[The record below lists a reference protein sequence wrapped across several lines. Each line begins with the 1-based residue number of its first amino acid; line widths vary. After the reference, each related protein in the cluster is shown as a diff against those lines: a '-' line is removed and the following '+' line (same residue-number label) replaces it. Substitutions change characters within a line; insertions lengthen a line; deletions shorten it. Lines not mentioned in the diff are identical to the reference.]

1 MGLTPITLGYV
12 PLLDSAVLIAAQ
24 EQGFAEAEGLEFAL
38 VRETSWA
45 NIRDRVA
52 VGHFDAAHM
61 LAPMPLSANLG
72 LTPLDVPLVAPMA
85 LGLGGNAV
93 TVSLP
98 LWRAMEERGQVLG
111 VDAGSSGT
119 ALARVIADRRSKGLP
134 ALRFGVVHP
143 ESGHNYELRYWLAA
157 SGVDTMSDIE
167 IVVVP
172 PPFLPDALRAGRVD
186 GYCVGEPFN
195 SVAVARGVGRI
206 VTTKSSIWRSS
217 PEKVLGVRREWAERF
232 PEQLAAVIRAITRA
246 ARWCADPDNRD
257 SLAGM
262 LAREDRL
269 GISAPILIRALT
281 GRLFIGE
288 TDIVD
293 VPDFFLPFERAA
305 NFPWISHALWF
316 YSQMVRWRQVD
327 HTAENAKKA
336 ARTYRPDIYR
346 AALDGMGIAVPSA
359 NAKIEGALTEA
370 TAMGAQGGMLSL
382 GPDGFFDGTRFDL
395 DRLDAYIAGQQRV
408 PSL

>member
-24 EQGFAEAEGLEFAL
+24 EQGFAEAEGLEFTL

-52 VGHFDAAHM
+52 VGHFDGAHM
-61 LAPMPLSANLG
+61 LAPMPLSVNLG

-98 LWRAMEERGQVLG
+98 LWRAMQEQEAVSG
-111 VDAGSSGT
+111 VDARASGM
-119 ALARVIADRRSKGLP
+119 ALAQVIAARRKKGLP

-143 ESGHNYELRYWLAA
+143 ESGHNYELRYWLTA
-157 SGVDTMSDIE
+157 SGVDTTRDIE

-172 PPFLPDALRAGRVD
+172 PPFLPDALGAGRVD

-206 VTTKSSIWRSS
+206 VTIKSSIWRSS

-232 PEQLAAVIRAITRA
+232 PEQIAAVIRAITRA
-246 ARWCADPDNRD
+246 ARWCGDPDNHD
-257 SLAGM
+257 TLARA
-262 LAREDRL
+262 LSREDRL
-269 GISAPILIRALT
+269 AISSTVLMRALT
-281 GRLFIGE
+281 GRLYIGDK
-288 TDIVD
+288 DIVE

-316 YSQMVRWRQVD
+316 YSQMVRWRQVS
-327 HTAENAKKA
+327 HTAENAQKA
-336 ARTYRPDIYR
+336 VRTYRPDIYR
-346 AALDGMGIAVPSA
+346 AALAGMGIAVPSA
-359 NAKIEGALTEA
+359 NAKVEGALIES
-370 TAMGAQGGMLSL
+370 TALGALGGSLLL
-382 GPDGFFDGTRFDL
+382 GPDGFFDGTQFDL
-395 DRLDAYIAGQQRV
+395 DALDAYIARQA
-408 PSL
+408 L

>member
-1 MGLTPITLGYV
+1 MGLTSITLGFV

-24 EQGFAEAEGLEFAL
+24 EQGFAETEGLKFSL

-52 VGHFDAAHM
+52 VGHFDGAHM

-93 TVSLP
+93 TLSLP
-98 LWRAMEERGQVLG
+98 LWRAMEAQGAGSG
-111 VDAGSSGT
+111 VDARQSGL
-119 ALARVIADRRSKGLP
+119 ALAKVIADRRKSGLP
-134 ALRFGVVHP
+134 PLRFGVVHP

-157 SGVDTMSDIE
+157 SGVDTMADIE
-167 IVVVP
+167 IIVVP
-172 PPFLPDALRAGRVD
+172 PSFLPDALGAGRVD

-195 SVAVARGVGRI
+195 SVAVARGLGRI

-232 PEQLAAVIRAITRA
+232 PEQMAAVIRAITRA
-246 ARWCADPDNRD
+246 ARWCGDPANHDTLADI
-257 SLAGM
+257 

-269 GISAPILIRALT
+269 GVAAPILTRALS
-281 GRLFIGE
+281 GRLDLGGNQTFE
-288 TDIVD
+288 VS
-293 VPDFFLPFERAA
+293 DFFIPFERAA

-316 YSQMVRWRQVD
+316 YAQMVRWGQVAHSAD
-327 HTAENAKKA
+327 NVARVTA
-336 ARTYRPDIYR
+336 TYRPDIYR
-346 AALDGMGIAVPSA
+346 AALAGQGIPVPAA
-359 NAKIEGALTEA
+359 NAKVEGALTEP
-370 TAMGAQGGMLSL
+370 TALGAMAGTLIL
-382 GPDGFFDGTRFDL
+382 GPDGFFDGTQFDP
-395 DRLDAYIAGQQRV
+395 DAIDSYIAAQASGV
-408 PSL
+408 AA